1 MYFIKINLTYL
12 GRLIMTPGRLITSPS
27 RGLYFKWIAWES
39 CTNKPNK
46 LVSSLSGKRWMWLQN
61 SQSLVF
67 LGTLDISKIYSKLCV
82 LYCMLPI
89 DCNSIKKNKHLT
101 ILVREWF
108 FYLIPRNRLFNASE
122 WASSK

>member
-12 GRLIMTPGRLITSPS
+12 GRLIMTPDRLITSPS
-27 RGLYFKWIAWES
+27 RGLYYKWIAWES
-39 CTNKPNK
+39 FTNKPNK

-67 LGTLDISKIYSKLCV
+67 LGTHNSEYSFDMYSV
-82 LYCMLPI
+82 LFCMLPI